1 MSKRPFIGVSTSVL
15 CTMIV
20 ASIPGAREEGL
31 ARQASRQAKGK
42 APNKRLD
49 AVLAPCTSIPAPA
62 PAPVE
67 DEDADT
73 LAACVDDTMESD
85 NVGLAYHIDRLVGE
99 GKTWGEV
106 YHTLCGRGKPFTY
119 RQIAEYRG
127 LSANGCQVAAS
138 RWRTANKATA

>member
-15 CTMIV
+15 TTMIV

-42 APNKRLD
+42 APNRRLD
-49 AVLAPCTSIPAPA
+49 SVLMPCSLAPA

-67 DEDADT
+67 DADADT
-73 LAACVDDTMESD
+73 LAACVDDTLESD
-85 NVGLAYHIDRLVGE
+85 NVGLAYHIDRLRAE
-99 GKTWGEV
+99 GKAWGEV

-119 RQIAEYRG
+119 RQVAEHRG
-127 LSANGCQVAAS
+127 VSANACQVAAS
-138 RWRTANKATA
+138 NYRRTVTA